1 MVIFQVSKTTDTL
14 KLLFTAS
21 LAIFLLFAA
30 TIHAQSPG
38 GIAGN
43 NTLWLRSDNGVTI
56 SGTTVTQWQENS
68 GAAVTGNF
76 SPQALAGTANVQTG
90 PTLIPAGVNFNPY
103 LSFDGVTNSL
113 SSANNF
119 LGTAL
124 VSNSNVTVFQVINL
138 KSGIVWLKWE
148 TDMLGTTARL
158 GFENSAGR
166 IRFDFPR
173 ANPPAAGQNVGV
185 TSVQNKDVL
194 STTYVNTTTSVN
206 RLNGADDNTIPIPG
220 PGNFAAAN
228 TKIVIGNENLI
239 NLACQV
245 DIAELIIYSNTLT
258 AAERNKIESYLAVKY
273 GFTLNQLAANNNNYV
288 ASDATVTW
296 DRALNSGY
304 ANDITGIGRD
314 DATALLQKQS
324 RSVNTTS
331 LVTLYNGSGYAAGVF
346 PATNALNTNNITADR
361 SFILVGDNGGTTT
374 VDQCALDGNA
384 HRMQRI
390 WKAANTAFT
399 TPVTIAV
406 DQAAVP
412 ATVKNILVSSNPAF
426 PLASTTIYP
435 VTIAN
440 GKIYSAVT
448 LSNNQYFTFASDTT
462 PLPQLQ
468 AADVCRNA
476 NGTATVLN
484 PVAGAVYNW
493 YTQAV
498 GGVLV
503 GTGTSITIPNLQNDT
518 TLYVQTTSV
527 FNCVLPIRVPVTI
540 RVQIVA
546 TPVATAVQPGC
557 TTATGT
563 ITVTSPVGAGYQYC
577 LNGTGC
583 QAGLVFSNQV
593 PNTYNV
599 TAVNALGCPSALF
612 AITINAAP
620 PVPAAPAVNA
630 PVLICAGQTAL
641 LSVVAPVAGYT
652 YNWYSTATATVP
664 LQTGTTYTT
673 PALPGPATY
682 YVEAVNAQGCLSPR
696 TIADVLTRTKLP
708 APFVTAGAV
717 TDSSVFFSWTAVPGA
732 NKYLVCT
739 DGINYT
745 IPRSGING
753 TTHLVTGL
761 LPRTTVTLYVQAVD
775 TMITCITS
783 NDGTASA
790 TTLSKYNDVYVP
802 SAFTPTGNAV
812 NRRLQVYGDIRTY
825 RFSVFNRYGQL
836 VFNTSSLNTGW
847 DGTFKGKAQTS
858 GTYVWYVSA
867 TLSDGRKVNM
877 NGTSI
882 LIR

>member
-1 MVIFQVSKTTDTL
+1 MVILQLSKTTITL
-14 KLLFTAS
+14 KFLLPTSIGIFLLFTA
-21 LAIFLLFAA
+21 
-30 TIHAQSPG
+30 TMHAQSPG
-38 GIAGN
+38 GIAASN
-43 NTLWLRSDNGVTI
+43 SLWLRSDNGVTT
-56 SGTTVTQWQENS
+56 SGPTVTQWQENS

-76 SPQALAGTANVQTG
+76 SVQALAGTANVQTG

-124 VSNSNVTVFQVINL
+124 VGNSNVTVFQVINL

-148 TDMLGTTARL
+148 TDILGTTARL
-158 GFENSAGR
+158 GFENSAGK

-173 ANPPAAGQNVGV
+173 ANPPSAGQNVGV
-185 TSVQNKDVL
+185 TSVQNNHAL
-194 STTYVNTTTSVN
+194 STTYVNTTSSVN

-239 NLACQV
+239 NLPCKV
-245 DIAELIIYSNTLT
+245 DIAEVIIYKTTLT

-288 ASDATVTW
+288 ASDAAITW

-314 DATALLQKQS
+314 DATALHQKQS

-346 PATNALNTNNITADR
+346 PATNALNTNNIATDL
-361 SFILVGDNGGTTT
+361 SFMLVGDNGGTTA

-384 HRMQRI
+384 HRMQRV
-390 WKAANTAFT
+390 WKAAATAFA

-406 DQAAVP
+406 DQAAVA

-468 AADVCRNA
+468 AADVCRNT

-493 YTQAV
+493 YSQAS
-498 GGVLV
+498 GGVLI

-540 RVQIVA
+540 HVQVVA
-546 TPVATAVQPGC
+546 TPVAAVVQPGC

-563 ITVTSPVGAGYQYC
+563 ITISSPLGAGYQYC
-577 LNGTGC
+577 LNGSGC
-583 QAGLVFSNQV
+583 QPGLVFSNLL
-593 PNTYNV
+593 PNTYDV
-599 TAVNALGCPSALF
+599 TAVNAAGCVSSIF
-612 AITINAAP
+612 TVTINAAP

-641 LSVVAPVAGYT
+641 LQVVGPVAGYS
-652 YNWYSTATATVP
+652 YNWYVTAAATVP
-664 LQTGTTYTT
+664 VQTGPTFTT
-673 PALPGPATY
+673 PVLPGPATY
-682 YVEAVNAQGCLSPR
+682 YVEAVNTQGCISPR
-696 TIADVLTRTKLP
+696 TNADVQTRAKLP
-708 APFVTAGAV
+708 APFVTAGIA
-717 TDSSVFFSWTAVPGA
+717 TDSSVFFNWSPVAGA
-732 NKYLVCT
+732 NKYLVSIN
-739 DGINYT
+739 GINYT
-745 IPRSGING
+745 IPSSGVNG

-761 LPRTTVTLYVQAVD
+761 LPRARVTLYVKAVD
-775 TMITCITS
+775 SLITCITS
-783 NDGTASA
+783 DDGTASA

-802 SAFTPTGNAV
+802 SAFTPNGDAV
-812 NRRLQVYGDIRTY
+812 NNRLQVYGDIRTY
-825 RFSVFNRYGQL
+825 SFSVFNRYGQL
-836 VFNTSSLNTGW
+836 VYKTATLNAGW
-847 DGTFKGKAQTS
+847 DGTFKGKAQAT
-858 GTYVWYVSA
+858 GTYVWYVTA
-867 TLSDGRKVNM
+867 TLSDGRTVNM

>member
-1 MVIFQVSKTTDTL
+1 M

-21 LAIFLLFAA
+21 LAISLLFAE
-30 TIHAQSPG
+30 TMVAQSPG

-43 NTLWLRSDNGVTI
+43 NTLWLRSDNGVST
-56 SGTTVTQWQENS
+56 SGPTVTQWQEAS
-68 GAAVTGNF
+68 GAGVTGNF
-76 SPQALAGTANVQTG
+76 TVQALAGTANVQTG

-103 LSFDGVTNSL
+103 LSFDGATNSL

-124 VSNSNVTVFQVINL
+124 VSNSNVTVFQVLNL

-148 TDMLGTTARL
+148 TDILGTTARL
-158 GFENSAGR
+158 GFENSAGK

-173 ANPPAAGQNVGV
+173 ANPASAGQNIGV
-185 TSVQNKDVL
+185 TPVQNNHAL
-194 STTYVNTTTSVN
+194 STCYVNTTTSVN

-239 NLACQV
+239 NLPCKV
-245 DIAELIIYSNTLT
+245 DIAEVIIYSNTLT

-288 ASDATVTW
+288 ASDAAITW

-331 LVTLYNGSGYAAGVF
+331 LLTLYNGNGYAAGVF
-346 PATNALNTNNITADR
+346 PATNALNTNNITTDR

-384 HRMQRI
+384 HRMQRV
-390 WKAANTAFT
+390 WKTAVTAFT
-399 TPVTIAV
+399 TPVTLAV
-406 DQAAVP
+406 DQASVP

-426 PLASTTIYP
+426 PVAGTTIYP

-440 GKIYSAVT
+440 GKIYSDVT

-493 YTQAV
+493 YNQAV

-518 TLYVQTTSV
+518 TLYVQATSV
-527 FNCVLPIRVPVTI
+527 FNCVLPVRVPVTI
-540 RVQIVA
+540 HVQVVA
-546 TPVATAVQPGC
+546 TPAATVVQPDC
-557 TTATGT
+557 STATGT
-563 ITVTSPVGAGYQYC
+563 ITVSSPVGAGYQYC
-577 LNGTGC
+577 LNAAGC
-583 QAGLVFSNQV
+583 QAGPVFANLL

-599 TAVNALGCPSALF
+599 TAINASGCISPIF
-612 AITINAAP
+612 TVTINAPP

-630 PVLICAGQTAL
+630 PVLICAGQTAQ
-641 LSVVAPVAGYT
+641 LSIVGPVAGFT

-664 LQTGTTYTT
+664 LATGITYTT
-673 PALPGPATY
+673 PVLPGPATY
-682 YVEAVNAQGCLSPR
+682 YAEAVNAQGCISPR
-696 TIADVLTRTKLP
+696 TNADVQTRIKLQP
-708 APFVTAGAV
+708 PFVMAGTV
-717 TDSSVFFSWTAVPGA
+717 TDSSAFFSWAAVPGA
-732 NKYLVCT
+732 NKYLVST
-739 DGINYT
+739 DGVNYT
-745 IPRSGING
+745 TPSSGING

-761 LPRTTVTLYVQAVD
+761 LPRTTVTLHVRAVD
-775 TMITCITS
+775 ILISCITS
-783 NDGTASA
+783 DDGIASA
-790 TTLSKYNDVYVP
+790 VTLSKYNDIYVP
-802 SAFTPTGNAV
+802 SAFTPNGDAIN
-812 NRRLQVYGDIRTY
+812 NRLQVYGDIRTY
-825 RFSVFNRYGQL
+825 SFSVFNRFGEL
-836 VFNTSSLNTGW
+836 VYNTSAPNTGW
-847 DGTFKGKAQTS
+847 DGTFKGKAQS
-858 GTYVWYVSA
+858 AGTYVWYVSA
-867 TLSDGRKVNM
+867 TLSDGRKVNL